1 MTCAVVEYRLCFR
14 RFAMLFRKMLRTV
27 LLGFLLV
34 MGGTIA
40 YFILGSSNHQL
51 HLGEFSLTNSDADL
65 NIDKMHVVQ
74 NTKGVR
80 EWELWAD
87 SAKVYR
93 QKGLTILKNLK
104 LRFYSD
110 EGDPSHVTAQEGT
123 MQNESRN
130 IRISGN
136 VTILASNGVSMKTDS
151 LYFHSKEKRID
162 SDSKVL
168 MEGARFRLVG
178 TGLQGHTDIGK
189 YKLKEKVSATIYGGS
204 GHSLMEKRGK
214 KLTRAN

>member
-1 MTCAVVEYRLCFR
+1 
-14 RFAMLFRKMLRTV
+14 MLFRKMLRMV
-27 LLGFLLV
+27 LLGFLLAI
-34 MGGTIA
+34 GGTIA
-40 YFILGSSNHQL
+40 YFIVGSSSHYL
-51 HLGEFSLTNSDADL
+51 DAGKISLADSDADL

-104 LRFYSD
+104 LRFYPK
-110 EGDPSHVTAQEGT
+110 EGEPAHVIAQEGT

-151 LYFHSKEKRID
+151 LYFRSKEKRID
-162 SDSKVL
+162 TDSRVL
-168 MEGARFRLVG
+168 MEGSRFRLVG
-178 TGLQGHTDIGK
+178 TGLQGRTDLGN
-189 YKLKEKVSATIYGGS
+189 YKLKEKVSATIYGASEGF
-204 GHSLMEKRGK
+204 LKPERGDESI
-214 KLTRAN
+214 RAN

>member
-40 YFILGSSNHQL
+40 YFILGSSNYQL
-51 HLGEFSLTNSDADL
+51 NLGEISLTDSDADFS
-65 NIDKMHVVQ
+65 IDKMHVVQ

-104 LRFYSD
+104 LRFYPK
-110 EGDPSHVTAQEGT
+110 EGEPAHVTAQEGT

-151 LYFHSKEKRID
+151 LYFRSKEKRID
-162 SDSKVL
+162 SDSRVL

-178 TGLQGHTDIGK
+178 TGLQGQTDIGK
-189 YKLKEKVSATIYGGS
+189 YKLREKVSATIYGANGY
-204 GHSLMEKRGK
+204 SLKEEKGN
-214 KLTRAN
+214 KLIRAN